1 MIAFFRNLIFH
12 DFWLKLLSFAL
23 AVLTWLIVFKVF
35 LNKEISLVTVFPNRA
50 VEQSYF
56 NIPVTLIL
64 PASDVR
70 PVNVEPGEVR
80 VTVQAEPK
88 ALRDL
93 KPSEIRAQVDLT
105 GIESARALSKR
116 IEVILPSG
124 IILTRVVPDQVEVVV
139 PPRK

>member
-1 MIAFFRNLIFH
+1 MIAFLRNLILN
-12 DFWLKLLSFAL
+12 DFWLKLLSLVL
-23 AVLTWLIVFKVF
+23 AVLTWLIVYKVF
-35 LNKEISLVTVFPNRA
+35 LNKEVSPVTVFANKA

-64 PASDVR
+64 SASDVR
-70 PVNVEPGEVR
+70 PVNIEPGEVR

-88 ALRDL
+88 ALKNL

-124 IILTRVVPDQVEVVV
+124 ITLTRVVPDQVEVVV